1 MSNSTA
7 QAYYPTLP
15 NQWREE
21 RLVDIADLR
30 TSNVDKKN
38 HEGELP
44 VSLCNYVDVY
54 YNDKITA
61 DINFMAASAS
71 QSQIDKFNLRIGD
84 VIITKDSESP
94 NDIGIPALVT
104 ETAPDLV
111 CGYHLTVIRADN
123 ENIIGPYLFY
133 CLAARPAAHQF
144 YLASNGVTR
153 FGLTTSGTKNI
164 RIALPS
170 LPTQQK
176 IADFLDRKTA
186 QIDALIAKKRQLI
199 TKLKEKRLAVI
210 TQAVTRGLN
219 PKAPLKD
226 SGIEWL
232 GEVPAHWE
240 VVPLGFLVEFRGGM
254 TPNTGT
260 ENYWDGDIPWVTPK
274 DMKIDE
280 ISDSI
285 GHVTE
290 EAIKETGLS
299 LIDPNAIL
307 VVVRG
312 MILAHSFPTAIN
324 RAKVTINQDMK
335 ALRCE
340 DRLNPEYL
348 RYTLAGYEKTLSK
361 MATESAHGTRKMET
375 GTLKKFSIPVPPIT
389 EQIVIIDALRKGLSH
404 LDKLS
409 SKSESTITR
418 LSEYRTALITAA
430 VTGQLVIPQTPAR
443 RSSA

>member
-1 MSNSTA
+1 MSTGKQSWTEHLEGKPTHWRVSRLKFLAKICNGHDQKEVLDELGSYNIYGSGGIFGKGN
-7 QAYYPTLP
+7 AYLHEGPSVLLVRKGTIDKPLLVREPFWSVDTMFYSDIEDEVDERYFYYHALVIPFDLFRDQTTLP
-15 NQWREE
+15 SMTQSG
-21 RLVDIADLR
+21 LGSV
-30 TSNVDKKN
+30 
-38 HEGELP
+38 P
-44 VSLCNYVDVY
+44 LCH
-54 YNDKITA
+54 
-61 DINFMAASAS
+61 
-71 QSQIDKFNLRIGD
+71 
-84 VIITKDSESP
+84 P
-94 NDIGIPALVT
+94 P
-104 ETAPDLV
+104 
-111 CGYHLTVIRADN
+111 
-123 ENIIGPYLFY
+123 
-133 CLAARPAAHQF
+133 
-144 YLASNGVTR
+144 
-153 FGLTTSGTKNI
+153 
-164 RIALPS
+164 

-186 QIDALIAKKRQLI
+186 QIEALNAKKRQLI

-260 ENYWDGDIPWVTPK
+260 ESYWDGDIPWVTPK

-285 GHVTE
+285 DHVTK

-299 LIDPNAIL
+299 LIDPNAMLI
-307 VVVRG
+307 VVRG

-348 RYTLAGYEKTLSK
+348 RYTLGGYEKTLSK

-375 GTLKKFSIPVPPIT
+375 GTLKKFSIPLPPRT
-389 EQIVIIDALRKGLSH
+389 EQIDIIDALKNELSR

-418 LSEYRTALITAA
+418 LTEYRTALITAA
-430 VTGQLVIPQTPAR
+430 VTGQLEIPQTPAS

>member
-1 MSNSTA
+1 MVKAKSSWIGE
-7 QAYYPTLP
+7 YPRG
-15 NQWREE
+15 WRE
-21 RLVDIADLR
+21 L
-30 TSNVDKKN
+30 
-38 HEGELP
+38 
-44 VSLCNYVDVY
+44 
-54 YNDKITA
+54 
-61 DINFMAASAS
+61 
-71 QSQIDKFNLRIGD
+71 
-84 VIITKDSESP
+84 
-94 NDIGIPALVT
+94 
-104 ETAPDLV
+104 
-111 CGYHLTVIRADN
+111 RAD
-123 ENIIGPYLFY
+123 F
-133 CLAARPAAHQF
+133 
-144 YLASNGVTR
+144 
-153 FGLTTSGTKNI
+153 LTTSVKLAISDKALSEKLVFHYSIPNVQEIGDGKEESGNDVESSKNLITTKQLLVSKLNPRKRTVCISQPKGETITVCSGEFVPIIPDGDLDIKYCYYVWLSDKVTKLLSSKVQSVTKSHQRVDPDAI
-164 RIALPS
+164 RKIEWAWP
-170 LPTQQK
+170 PYDTQQK

-186 QIDALIAKKRQLI
+186 QIDALIEKKRTLI
-199 TKLKEKRLAVI
+199 AKLKEKRLAVI
-210 TQAVTRGLN
+210 TEAVTRGLD
-219 PKAPLKD
+219 PDAPLKD

-232 GEVPAHWE
+232 GQVPAHWE
-240 VVPLGFLVEFRGGM
+240 AIPLGFLVEIKGGM

-260 ENYWDGDIPWVTPK
+260 ESYWDGDIPWVTPK

-285 GHVTE
+285 DHVTE

-307 VVVRG
+307 IVVRG

-375 GTLKKFSIPVPPIT
+375 GTLKKFSIPLPPRT
-389 EQIVIIDALRKGLSH
+389 EQIDIIDALKNELSR

-418 LSEYRTALITAA
+418 LTEYRTALITAA
-430 VTGQLVIPQTPAR
+430 VTGQL
-443 RSSA
+443 